1 MQAHPFRQHTV
12 RTRFCS
18 TPNPPAGR
26 MAPVKEILMK
36 HTVSA
41 SVILLLTACAQL
53 PQNNENLWQPSEHIS
68 SFAAEGRLAVK
79 AEGKGSYA
87 NFDWTYRPPV
97 ETININTPLGSTLGQ
112 LCQDRGGALAV
123 DGKGNVYQAESAE
136 ELSRQ
141 LIGFNLPIQYLH
153 IWADGRRVAGA
164 PYRILPDGML
174 EQYGWTIGRTA
185 GSEGKARILQLDN
198 GKLNIRLVFSEI
210 GMPSETEIQEQCAA
224 RIQ

>member
-1 MQAHPFRQHTV
+1 
-12 RTRFCS
+12 
-18 TPNPPAGR
+18 
-26 MAPVKEILMK
+26 MK

-53 PQNNENLWQPSEHIS
+53 SQNNENLWQPSEYIS

-87 NFDWTYRPPV
+87 NFDWTYQPPV

-112 LCQDRGGALAV
+112 LCQDKDGALAV
-123 DGKGNVYQAESAE
+123 DAKGNVYQAESAE

-153 IWADGRRVAGA
+153 IWADGRRVARA
-164 PYRILPDGML
+164 PYRIRSDGIL
-174 EQYGWTIGRTA
+174 EQYGWAVGRTA
-185 GSEGKARILQLDN
+185 DSGGQVRTLQLNN
-198 GKLNIRLVFSEI
+198 GNLNIRLVFTEI
-210 GMPSETEIQEQCAA
+210 GMPSETETQEQCAV

>member
-1 MQAHPFRQHTV
+1 
-12 RTRFCS
+12 
-18 TPNPPAGR
+18 
-26 MAPVKEILMK
+26 MK

-112 LCQDRGGALAV
+112 MCQDKDGALAV
-123 DGKGNVYQAESAE
+123 DAKGNVYQAESAE